1 MVGLSTAWFLQQ
13 RGVRVTVLDRSGV
26 AAGSSWGNAGW
37 ITPAMAIPLAEP
49 AVLRYG
55 IKALLDP
62 SAPLHVPIRVDPGL
76 WSFLLR
82 FAAHCTGRTWRRT
95 MAALVPLNVQ
105 SLDAYDELETDPG
118 LKVRLSGG
126 PIIAAFREDDHADG
140 LLAEFEQ
147 IHEAG
152 MELEFSEVPR
162 DQIRELAPV
171 VAPQVSRAIRIDGQR
186 FMNPGE
192 YVAGLADAVRSRG
205 GEIRKGADV
214 RGLRHGPGGISVDL
228 VGAAPLKADA
238 VVLATG
244 AWLPTLARQYGVRT
258 SLRAGRGY
266 SFSVAQ
272 PEDER
277 TVRHPIYFPHERIV
291 CTPLGE
297 TRIRLGGTMEFQ
309 PTDAPLAV
317 QRIESIVANAEPLI
331 EGLDLSDRQDQWV
344 GARPVTVDGLP
355 LVGPTN
361 APGVWVHGG
370 HGMWGMC
377 QGPATARLLAEQMTT
392 GTTPAALRPLSPTR

>member
-1 MVGLSTAWFLQQ
+1 MLACTASPA
-13 RGVRVTVLDRSGV
+13 VADR
-26 AAGSSWGNAGW
+26 
-37 ITPAMAIPLAEP
+37 PLA
-49 AVLRYG
+49 L
-55 IKALLDP
+55 
-62 SAPLHVPIRVDPGL
+62 PG
-76 WSFLLR
+76 
-82 FAAHCTGRTWRRT
+82 
-95 MAALVPLNVQ
+95 P
-105 SLDAYDELETDPG
+105 P
-118 LKVRLSGG
+118 
-126 PIIAAFREDDHADG
+126 
-140 LLAEFEQ
+140 
-147 IHEAG
+147 
-152 MELEFSEVPR
+152 
-162 DQIRELAPV
+162 
-171 VAPQVSRAIRIDGQR
+171 
-186 FMNPGE
+186 
-192 YVAGLADAVRSRG
+192 
-205 GEIRKGADV
+205 
-214 RGLRHGPGGISVDL
+214 
-228 VGAAPLKADA
+228 
-238 VVLATG
+238 VLATG